1 MTMKNYTCWV
11 AKRQTT
17 DTMPNAVLVLR
28 ASHLA
33 EAGLVFAGLDIEVDG
48 LDIWSDT
55 TREMQDYGLPLL
67 PVVVKGEGWP
77 SDFRNL
83 SMRVLAY
90 SKAEAMA
97 AAFELAAWLDGTGLS
112 VDAFAS
118 LTLPEWQ
125 EVAR

>member
-1 MTMKNYTCWV
+1 MKDYTCWV
-11 AKRQTT
+11 TRHNTT
-17 DTMPNAVLVLR
+17 DPLPLAILVLR
-28 ASHLA
+28 ASQLA
-33 EAGLVFAGLDIEVDG
+33 EAQLLFAGLDVEIDG

-55 TREMQDYGLPLL
+55 TRETRLEEVGQPTL

-83 SMRVLAY
+83 SIQVLAL